1 MNTVKVFAEGVAKQI
16 HGYLPAE
23 YGNVQCEI
31 QENLKNNGV
40 RLVGIEFHKPD
51 STVSPVLYMESYYED
66 MHLTFSRQSDCGIR
80 ITAGIFPAVVLT
92 VRELIETIR

>member
-16 HGYLPAE
+16 HDYLPAE
-23 YGNVQCEI
+23 YGNVQCKI

-66 MHLTFSRQSDCGIR
+66 IKQGKEVGIVMQDIANSYIQHGMEQLR
-80 ITAGIFPAVVLT
+80 
-92 VRELIETIR
+92 R

>member
-51 STVSPVLYMESYYED
+51 STVSPVLYMEKISNRAKRLE
-66 MHLTFSRQSDCGIR
+66 SSCR
-80 ITAGIFPAVVLT
+80 ILPTATSSMSAAA
-92 VRELIETIR
+92 EHSMNKA